1 MYMTL
6 RSNPVSHLSIQLE
19 RIVLYWLPRT
29 MIMSPWEKR
38 KLETKAVLDFPA
50 NGRL

>member
-6 RSNPVSHLSIQLE
+6 RSNPVSFVSIQLE
-19 RIVLYWLPRT
+19 TIVLYWLPRT

-38 KLETKAVLDFPA
+38 KLETKAVLYFPG
-50 NGRL
+50 NER